1 MRFFVFVAVNLIAV
15 SAIWLRALRWKQD
28 DDQPGQ
34 SAPTRITRARRRYA
48 IRPAPP

>member
-1 MRFFVFVAVNLIAV
+1 MRFLVFVAVNLIAV
-15 SAIWLRALRWKQD
+15 SAIWLRALWWKQD

-34 SAPTRITRARRRYA
+34 STPTRVTRARRRYA